1 MSLRDA
7 VAFEQGAD
15 EGLLRAASTGDEPR
29 PDDAVV
35 LDARHAVALEIAS
48 LYLGA
53 PGSLTADDWAR
64 LTATWSPPDIAEL
77 ALQLTK
83 YSRNKVRVS
92 LGLDV
97 AEGTRRFYRPAP
109 IAVDP
114 DRDPTKL
121 P

>member
-15 EGLLRAASTGDEPR
+15 EDLLGAVATGSVD
-29 PDDAVV
+29 DGADAV
-35 LDARHAVALEIAS
+35 LDERHSVALEIANA
-48 LYLGA
+48 YLGA
-53 PGSLTADDWAR
+53 PGSLTAAEWEQ
-64 LTATWSPPDIAEL
+64 LTATWAPDDIAEL

-92 LGLDV
+92 LGLDL
-97 AEGTRRFYRPAP
+97 AEVSRRFYRPAA
-109 IAVDP
+109 IATDP
-114 DRDPTKL
+114 DRNPSQL